1 MRTVYISRE
10 KLEEMIQE
18 AYLGVVEKQI
28 REGLLRGAEEGRMN
42 ALSEVRYINPGRSE
56 SYHGKVRKGYDYYK
70 TRKEDPIKNG
80 DKIRVFHGCQ
90 LKTALDWCINGTSGR
105 DWHPRTYSYEAGMNP
120 LGIFV
125 TIDFET
131 AKNFGYDHECKCVI
145 EFTVDASDLETPVWN
160 DSNSYF
166 VQGSNPLPFS
176 SKEDRDLQKQ
186 KYRDD
191 AINEPD
197 IYYDR
202 NTTISRDYIRNS
214 DKPEMADRLMNMGE
228 YQALFMGN
236 LDPNQIKRI
245 WINPRDEETGHIN
258 TTKSYIPLTRAEFL
272 KRYRNTE
279 FADNYGRNPAPLGK
293 TKVYRPN
300 EDFAGWDD
308 FFDRIDVRQ
317 EDRDELMNDIMRLDN
332 YKEFVSHEM
341 YPKQIV
347 QAFGKEYFD
356 KNYNRFGQ

>member
-1 MRTVYISRE
+1 
-10 KLEEMIQE
+10 
-18 AYLGVVEKQI
+18 
-28 REGLLRGAEEGRMN
+28 
-42 ALSEVRYINPGRSE
+42 
-56 SYHGKVRKGYDYYK
+56 
-70 TRKEDPIKNG
+70 
-80 DKIRVFHGCQ
+80 
-90 LKTALDWCINGTSGR
+90 
-105 DWHPRTYSYEAGMNP
+105 MNP

-131 AKNFGYDHECKCVI
+131 AKNFGHDNECMCII

-160 DSNSYF
+160 NSNSYF
-166 VQGSNPLPFS
+166 GQGTNPMPFR
-176 SKEDRDLQKQ
+176 SKEERDLQKQ

-197 IYYDR
+197 IYYNR
-202 NTTISRDYIRNS
+202 NTTVSRDYIRNS

-245 WINPRDEETGHIN
+245 WINPRDEESGYVL
-258 TTKSYIPLTRAEFL
+258 TTNSYIPLTRAEFL

-279 FADNYGRNPAPLGK
+279 FADNYGRNPRPLK
-293 TKVYRPN
+293 KNKLYRPN
-300 EDFAGWDD
+300 EEFAGWDD
-308 FFDRIDVRQ
+308 FFDRLDVGQ
-317 EDRDELMNDIMRLDN
+317 ERRDELMNDIMRLDN
-332 YKEFVSHEM
+332 YKEYVSSEM
-341 YPKQIV
+341 FPKQIV